1 MFGKGEFKVQ
11 CTKWICMCNQNYG
24 EEKGL
29 RKLLRDGQ
37 NTSEIIPK
45 FHKYTI
51 WLPINIV
58 GDELR

>member
-1 MFGKGEFKVQ
+1 MVKSKGSGNYNNYDLDKH
-11 CTKWICMCNQNYG
+11 KWNNF
-24 EEKGL
+24 
-29 RKLLRDGQ
+29 
-37 NTSEIIPK
+37 IPK